1 MYSNLGYPYGNNG
14 GQSKEKINKKSNF
27 QSNKLLIKYKEE
39 SIMIDNTQN
48 NKLNNTLESIIQLG
62 IDQTSIVLK
71 PSDLIEKED
80 IIFEWVD
87 VAEEMKAKFE
97 TNSDFISIFGEC
109 NQVKKGFNGYDTV
122 FEYGNH
128 SFLLKVAYHSSRPD
142 MGLFIYFSSQ
152 ALSYYCNKTNMQVH
166 TFLQMIQDEL
176 YTMHLTR
183 IDLTSDYINMGLN
196 VTTIYN
202 DYINNETRVYIT
214 SYNEDNSPYYKKCTY
229 GATNYTKEAD
239 VQTMYLGTRKSD
251 SFLRVYDKK
260 IEQLNTYGTQYD
272 KAQNY
277 DTWIRFE
284 CELKGKYAHQLSEEL
299 LKVQTDEELANL
311 IANTILQKYSFFYIV
326 DGERDTPTEYTQA
339 LIDYVTTNSCVL
351 KSSKPMNYELAKSLE
366 YLFNNSGLPTTLYKI
381 KNIYGENELDIF
393 FDFTKEYLRL
403 FRPNRAC
410 DSWLKA
416 NKDIILENEPN
427 FKEFLNKAIDLDK

>member
-1 MYSNLGYPYGNNG
+1 
-14 GQSKEKINKKSNF
+14 
-27 QSNKLLIKYKEE
+27 
-39 SIMIDNTQN
+39 MIDNTQN
-48 NKLNNTLESIIQLG
+48 NNSNNTLELG
-62 IDQTSIVLK
+62 IDQITIVLQ
-71 PSDLIEKED
+71 PSDIIEKED
-80 IIFEWVD
+80 IIFEWEEI
-87 VAEEMKAKFE
+87 AETIKAIFE
-97 TNSDFISIFGEC
+97 TKSDFINIFGEC

-128 SFLLKVAYHSSRPD
+128 SFLLKVAYHSSRTD
-142 MGLFIYFSSQ
+142 MGLFIYLSSQ

-176 YTMHLTR
+176 YTLHLTR
-183 IDLTSDYINMGLN
+183 IDLTADYINMGLN

-214 SYNEDNSPYYKKCTY
+214 SYNEDNSQYYKKCTY
-229 GATNYTKEAD
+229 GATNYTKDAD

-272 KAQNY
+272 KAQNC

-284 CELKGKYAHQLSEEL
+284 CELKGKYARQLSEEL
-299 LKVQTDEELANL
+299 LKVQTDEELDNL
-311 IANTILQKYSFFYIV
+311 IANTILQKYSFFYMV
-326 DGERDTPTEYTQA
+326 DDKRDKTTEYTQA

-366 YLFNNSGLPTTLYKI
+366 YLFNKSGLLTTLYKI
-381 KNIYGENELDIF
+381 KNIYGENALDIF
-393 FDFTKEYLRL
+393 FDFTKEYLKL

-410 DSWLKA
+410 DSWVKA

-427 FKEFLNKAIDLDK
+427 FKEFLNKAIDLYKLLGMHKKR